1 MSEIIPSHHEVVEYS
16 KLLSASDL
24 LPDAYRGKPAN
35 VLVAIEYGKALG
47 LPPMAAI
54 QGINV
59 IKGKPTASASLIAS
73 LVRMA
78 GHRLR
83 VTANGKEAVCEIYRK
98 DDQDFPFISVWNL
111 DRAKTAGLLTNPSW
125 QKYPEA
131 MMKARAITECARDA
145 CPEVLAGVQYTEE
158 ELTDVTKFGRGQ
170 AKDPWEHAQPVKP
183 AEDII
188 EGETAD
194 DAS

>member
-1 MSEIIPSHHEVVEYS
+1 
-16 KLLSASDL
+16 
-24 LPDAYRGKPAN
+24 
-35 VLVAIEYGKALG
+35 
-47 LPPMAAI
+47 MAAI

-83 VTANGKEAVCEIYRK
+83 VTSNGKEAVCEIYRK
-98 DDQDFPFISVWNL
+98 DDQDYPFISVWNL
-111 DRAKTAGLLTNPSW
+111 DRAKTAGLLSNPSW
-125 QKYPEA
+125 QKYPDA

-158 ELTDVTKFGRGQ
+158 ELTEPKANFGKGN
-170 AKDPWEHAQPVKP
+170 AKDPWDYATPKADV
-183 AEDII
+183 I
-188 EGETAD
+188 EGEVVE
-194 DAS
+194 DAPSAE